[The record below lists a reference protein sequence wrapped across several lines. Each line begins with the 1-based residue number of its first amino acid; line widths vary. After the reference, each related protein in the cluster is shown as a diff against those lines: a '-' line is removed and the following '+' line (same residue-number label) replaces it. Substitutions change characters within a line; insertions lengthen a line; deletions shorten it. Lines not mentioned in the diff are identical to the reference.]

1 MKHGIISSSPNIWR
15 LNTDLIDV
23 NIAYSAYNEQVITPI
38 SSSFKII
45 EPIQKTTQN
54 KYYVPILQFN
64 LPLNITQGSNT
75 YNIFNTL
82 IARILFKNNYK

>member
-1 MKHGIISSSPNIWR
+1 MKNGISLSSPNIWR

-23 NIAYSAYNEQVITPI
+23 NIAYSAYNESVV
-38 SSSFKII
+38 SSIQNFSCI

-82 IARILFKNNYK
+82 IARIFFKNNY

>member
-23 NIAYSAYNEQVITPI
+23 NIAYSAYNEQVVAPI
-38 SSSFKII
+38 PDFSFIK
-45 EPIQKTTQN
+45 PIQETTQN

-82 IARILFKNNYK
+82 IARIFFKNNY